1 MQPSPA
7 SNPDLEARQAAQFGD
22 VNKLLSLLDSCSVSP
37 NSVDQDDCSLLHWA
51 AINNRI
57 EAAKLLL
64 QRGANVNA
72 VGGVLASTP
81 LHWAARHGHARMVAV
96 LVRNGADWTIRDVE
110 GFTALHVAVQFGCI
124 PVAAYLIAMG
134 QSPDELD
141 TTRMTPSIWAAYKA
155 CSKDSLRMLAKLGAD
170 LEKTDSTYRNSPL
183 HWAVAQGNHM
193 AVSTLIKL
201 NVNLS
206 QLNKENE
213 TPLDIARRRGDLL
226 SVRLIEM
233 AAREQGLIPS
243 KCRQKLRD
251 NMAKRSELLENI
263 RRSVIF
269 SLPFFAIFLGS
280 LIASCSLSTIT
291 KLEFSFCLIAFI
303 LFLFRYFSKDRQEY
317 ALRILLFG
325 LAVSSKFYMIFA
337 WLMFIHSVV
346 AWHMQI
352 AFLFF
357 LVLVPYLTHQIVTSD
372 PGFVVVTHKERCQMI
387 ISMTEEVLWDGNFC
401 PTCLIARPIR
411 SKHCAVCDKC
421 VLRFDHHCPWVAN
434 CIGEKNHRLF
444 FVYLFVLDLA
454 CILMFVGSTFYW
466 KFVCGDISNPN
477 VILFCLPFVT
487 VLGFMSST
495 YFFFITTLLG
505 IQTYQILTAVTTNE
519 RINSYRYSYFRLSD
533 GLRSPFSKGCLGNAR
548 NFWCPS
554 SSFENSNSNNLRN
567 NNAETTNLLA

>member
-22 VNKLLSLLDSCSVSP
+22 FIGFLFCLPKFDKFFLNFNKFETIQ
-37 NSVDQDDCSLLHWA
+37 VDQDDCSLLHWA

-251 NMAKRSELLENI
+251 NMA
-263 RRSVIF
+263 
-269 SLPFFAIFLGS
+269 
-280 LIASCSLSTIT
+280 
-291 KLEFSFCLIAFI
+291 SF
-303 LFLFRYFSKDRQEY
+303 
-317 ALRILLFG
+317 
-325 LAVSSKFYMIFA
+325 
-337 WLMFIHSVV
+337 
-346 AWHMQI
+346 
-352 AFLFF
+352 
-357 LVLVPYLTHQIVTSD
+357 
-372 PGFVVVTHKERCQMI
+372 
-387 ISMTEEVLWDGNFC
+387 
-401 PTCLIARPIR
+401 
-411 SKHCAVCDKC
+411 
-421 VLRFDHHCPWVAN
+421 
-434 CIGEKNHRLF
+434 
-444 FVYLFVLDLA
+444 
-454 CILMFVGSTFYW
+454 
-466 KFVCGDISNPN
+466 
-477 VILFCLPFVT
+477 
-487 VLGFMSST
+487 
-495 YFFFITTLLG
+495 
-505 IQTYQILTAVTTNE
+505 
-519 RINSYRYSYFRLSD
+519 
-533 GLRSPFSKGCLGNAR
+533 
-548 NFWCPS
+548 
-554 SSFENSNSNNLRN
+554 
-567 NNAETTNLLA
+567 

>member
-1 MQPSPA
+1 
-7 SNPDLEARQAAQFGD
+7 
-22 VNKLLSLLDSCSVSP
+22 
-37 NSVDQDDCSLLHWA
+37 
-51 AINNRI
+51 
-57 EAAKLLL
+57 
-64 QRGANVNA
+64 
-72 VGGVLASTP
+72 
-81 LHWAARHGHARMVAV
+81 MVAV

-251 NMAKRSELLENI
+251 NMNI

>member
-251 NMAKRSELLENI
+251 NMNI

-421 VLRFDHHCPWVAN
+421 VLRFDHHCPWTFLCLFV
-434 CIGEKNHRLF
+434 CIGSCLYFN
-444 FVYLFVLDLA
+444 
-454 CILMFVGSTFYW
+454 
-466 KFVCGDISNPN
+466 VCWLYFLLEICLWRYFKSKCDS
-477 VILFCLPFVT
+477 FCLPFVT

>member
-251 NMAKRSELLENI
+251 NMNI

-421 VLRFDHHCPWVAN
+421 VFRFDHHCPWVAN

>member
-251 NMAKRSELLENI
+251 NMNI

>member
-1 MQPSPA
+1 MQPSSA

-22 VNKLLSLLDSCSVSP
+22 VNKLLSLLNSCSVSP
-37 NSVDQDDCSLLHWA
+37 NSVNFIFSNLKKFKTLQVDQDDCSLLHWA

-72 VGGVLASTP
+72 IGGVLASTP

-141 TTRMTPSIWAAYKA
+141 TTRMTPAIWAAYKA

-193 AVSTLIKL
+193 AVSALIKL

-213 TPLDIARRRGDLL
+213 TPLDIARRKGDLL
-226 SVRLIEM
+226 SIRLLEM
-233 AAREQGLIPS
+233 SAREHGLIPS

-251 NMAKRSELLENI
+251 NTNI

-269 SLPFFAIFLGS
+269 SLPFFIIFVGS

-291 KLEFSFCLIAFI
+291 KLELSFCLIAFI

-325 LAVSSKFYMIFA
+325 LAISSKFYMIFA

-401 PTCLIARPIR
+401 STCLISRPIR
-411 SKHCAVCDKC
+411 SKHCAV
-421 VLRFDHHCPWVAN
+421 AN
-434 CIGEKNHRLF
+434 CIGEKNHN
-444 FVYLFVLDLA
+444 
-454 CILMFVGSTFYW
+454 W

-477 VILFCLPFVT
+477 VVLFCLPFVT
-487 VLGFMSST
+487 VLAFMSST
-495 YFFFITTLLG
+495 YFFFITILLG

-554 SSFENSNSNNLRN
+554 SSFDNSNSNNLRN
-567 NNAETTNLLA
+567 NNGETTNLLA

>member
-251 NMAKRSELLENI
+251 NMNI

-291 KLEFSFCLIAFI
+291 KLEFSFCLTAFI

-317 ALRILLFG
+317 SLRILLFG
-325 LAVSSKFYMIFA
+325 LAISSKFYMIFA

-421 VLRFDHHCPWVAN
+421 VLRFDHHCPW
-434 CIGEKNHRLF
+434 F
-444 FVYLFVLDLA
+444 FKLK
-454 CILMFVGSTFYW
+454 
-466 KFVCGDISNPN
+466 KFF
-477 VILFCLPFVT
+477 L
-487 VLGFMSST
+487 
-495 YFFFITTLLG
+495 
-505 IQTYQILTAVTTNE
+505 
-519 RINSYRYSYFRLSD
+519 
-533 GLRSPFSKGCLGNAR
+533 
-548 NFWCPS
+548 
-554 SSFENSNSNNLRN
+554 
-567 NNAETTNLLA
+567 

>member
-251 NMAKRSELLENI
+251 NMNI

-325 LAVSSKFYMIFA
+325 LAISSKFYMIFA

>member
-251 NMAKRSELLENI
+251 NMAN
-263 RRSVIF
+263 
-269 SLPFFAIFLGS
+269 
-280 LIASCSLSTIT
+280 
-291 KLEFSFCLIAFI
+291 
-303 LFLFRYFSKDRQEY
+303 RQEY

-325 LAVSSKFYMIFA
+325 LAISSKFYMIFA

-434 CIGEKNHRLF
+434 CIGEKNHN
-444 FVYLFVLDLA
+444 
-454 CILMFVGSTFYW
+454 W

-487 VLGFMSST
+487 VLG
-495 YFFFITTLLG
+495 
-505 IQTYQILTAVTTNE
+505 
-519 RINSYRYSYFRLSD
+519 
-533 GLRSPFSKGCLGNAR
+533 KGCLGNAR

>member
-251 NMAKRSELLENI
+251 NMNI

-291 KLEFSFCLIAFI
+291 KLEFSFCLTAFI

-325 LAVSSKFYMIFA
+325 LAISSKFYMIFA

-454 CILMFVGSTFYW
+454 CILMFIGSTFYW

>member
-251 NMAKRSELLENI
+251 NMNI

-454 CILMFVGSTFYW
+454 CILMFIGSTFYW

>member
-1 MQPSPA
+1 MQPSSA

-22 VNKLLSLLDSCSVSP
+22 VNKLLSLLNSCSVSP

-72 VGGVLASTP
+72 IGGVLASTP

-141 TTRMTPSIWAAYKA
+141 TTRMTPAIWAAYKA

-193 AVSTLIKL
+193 AVSALIKL

-213 TPLDIARRRGDLL
+213 TPLDIARRKGDLL
-226 SVRLIEM
+226 SIRLLEM
-233 AAREQGLIPS
+233 SAREHGLIPS

-251 NMAKRSELLENI
+251 NTNI

-269 SLPFFAIFLGS
+269 SLPFFIIFVGS

-291 KLEFSFCLIAFI
+291 KLELSFCLIAFI

-325 LAVSSKFYMIFA
+325 LAISSKFYMIFA

-401 PTCLIARPIR
+401 STCLISRPIR

-477 VILFCLPFVT
+477 VVLFCLPFVT
-487 VLGFMSST
+487 VLAFMSST
-495 YFFFITTLLG
+495 YFFFITILLG

-554 SSFENSNSNNLRN
+554 SSFDNSNSNNLRN
-567 NNAETTNLLA
+567 NNGETTNLLA